1 MAQFEY
7 VPGINTVLNDGNLQA
22 LQTGDTNSSILVI
35 GSASNGPIN
44 QPVKVASK
52 DEAQSVFGPVETS
65 NVTRGIFEV
74 LDNTEA
80 GVPDVRGMRIGE
92 PKYANVSIRE
102 NQTGTGVNAP
112 TTGAYALKLTA
123 RNAGELYNS
132 FTARFVTSPS
142 FALKID
148 NPVTG
153 YTSVFPYS
161 TTSPTA
167 IQDLVNAINVDSNVG
182 PYLMAEYTPISGY
195 YGFAMASGG
204 SNAASGVTITAG
216 QVDLD
221 MTTRWTAVSGDIA
234 AGTYTYHGF
243 VPPGETN
250 STLRTITGTSHNKLS
265 AIERLYEV
273 ASVNSLTLNPITSTG
288 NLSTF
293 TLPFAP
299 QKYHTNSAIVQTLN
313 YLADVEGVGVWP
325 AAAASGKAEFIATYK
340 GHLSDAASVDQDTTF
355 VFENIMAPPDIGYW
369 PAESGATSPSGT
381 LEFLT
386 ANATGAASTG
396 YTAPWCTANSS
407 GLFANDIN
415 YPRFKFKINLI
426 KGDGTG
432 TQTVYDGSV
441 YQSADVYSSGL
452 FDADY
457 QTATAMTVLDVGRWL
472 AYNSSA
478 KTLTVTLPTITASD
492 LSGCFSN
499 WNGLIRSNIK
509 AGDKLSIDFV
519 SCRGVLTEVT
529 SVGSLTALNQYY
541 YSPEDNTITFGGN
554 LPALL
559 NIGYKYFDTYTFNTD
574 YEITGTYN
582 QIIRFDNAN
591 HLPGSS
597 QSIARGTVGESW
609 VPPQLTETVTPLND
623 RVYGAGACTNGS
635 KPGYFFVT
643 GTTVV
648 CNSGAKLPYPMA
660 SGGTTVTNGDK
671 LNAIMGIKY
680 TSLPEFADTTVAT
693 YRLSGGG
700 SAATSTVNR
709 INFSQGMTALADAG
723 YEVDYIVPVGIYL
736 DAVETV
742 WNGTQ
747 SIETPSNFHKELET
761 LLATLHD
768 NYSDTQVVMSVKPPK
783 DFTLAGKKKYYDDL
797 VLIDPSRGTTAGNIY
812 RDVSFVADRFK
823 PYFKVTAGDG
833 VFQSAYGN
841 YSAAWNTAYAA
852 WLSSAPYGR
861 SVTNAPLKAVRSAQL
876 LYNGAQLNTITEAGY
891 VALRQ
896 TGNGIVVNAGVTAA
910 SVLSDFRTEHVM
922 RVTIAAVRAVREA
935 CNPFLGQ
942 VSDTAILEA
951 MRTAI
956 ERRLRR
962 LVDVDHALNKYEFTI
977 NATAGEI
984 AAGKLFINLELWPTV
999 EVRRITIRV
1008 SLNGGLGITG

>member
-22 LQTGDTNSSILVI
+22 LQTGGTNSSILVI

-44 QPVKVASK
+44 QPVRVTSK

-92 PKYANVSIRE
+92 PKYANVGIRE
-102 NQTGTGVNAP
+102 NQTGTGVSAP

-161 TTSPTA
+161 TTSPIV
-167 IQDLVNAINVDSNVG
+167 IQDLVNAINVDSNIG

-195 YGFAMASGG
+195 YGFAIASGG
-204 SNAASGVTITAG
+204 SNASAGVTITTG

-221 MTTRWTAVSGDIA
+221 MTTRWNAVSGDIA

-250 STLRTITGTSHNKLS
+250 ASLRTITGTSHNKLS

-273 ASVNSLTLNPITSTG
+273 SSVNSLTLNPITSTS

-299 QKYHTNSAIVQTLN
+299 QKYHTNSAIVQQLN
-313 YLADVEGVGVWP
+313 YIGDVEGVGVWP
-325 AAAASGKAEFIATYK
+325 AAAASGRAEFIATYQ
-340 GHLSDAASVDQDTTF
+340 GHTSDAAGVDTDNVF
-355 VFENIMAPPDIGYW
+355 VFEDIMAPPDLGYW
-369 PAESGATSPSGT
+369 PAESGANSPSGT
-381 LEFLT
+381 LGFLT
-386 ANATGAASTG
+386 ANATGAATSA

-407 GLFANDIN
+407 GLFANDVN

-426 KGDGTG
+426 KSDGTG

-441 YQSADVYSSGL
+441 YQSADVYFSGL
-452 FDADY
+452 YDADY
-457 QTATAMTVLDVGRWL
+457 QTAEARKVLDVGQWL
-472 AYNSSA
+472 TYDSSA
-478 KTLTVTLPTITASD
+478 KTLTVTLPTGVI
-492 LSGCFSN
+492 LSGCYSN
-499 WNGLIRSNIK
+499 WEGLITSNIK
-509 AGDKLSIDFV
+509 TGDKLSIDFV
-519 SCRGVLTEVT
+519 SCRGVLTEMT
-529 SVGSLTALNQYY
+529 SASSLTALDQYY
-541 YSPEDNTITFGGN
+541 YSPSENTITFGGN
-554 LPALL
+554 LPAVL
-559 NIGYKYFDTYTFNTD
+559 NIGYRYFDNYVLNSD

-597 QSIARGTVGESW
+597 QSISRGTVGESY
-609 VPPQLTETVTPLND
+609 VPAAQTGIVIPLND

-635 KPGYFFVT
+635 KHGYFFVT

-660 SGGTTVTNGDK
+660 SGGTVAAAADK
-671 LNAIMGIKY
+671 LNSIMGIKY

-700 SAATSTVNR
+700 SAATTNVNR
-709 INFSQGMTALADAG
+709 INFAQGMTALAEAG
-723 YEVDYIVPVGIYL
+723 YEVDYIVPVGIYI
-736 DAVETV
+736 DSVETV

-747 SIETPSNFHKELET
+747 SFDIPSNFHKELET
-761 LLATLHD
+761 LLSTLHD
-768 NYSDTQVVMSVKPPK
+768 NYSDTQVVMAVKPPK

-861 SVTNAPLKAVRSAQL
+861 SVTNAPLRAVRSAQL

-896 TGNGIVVNAGVTAA
+896 TSNGIVVNAGVTAA
-910 SVLSDFRTEHVM
+910 SILSDFRTEHVM
-922 RVTIAAVRAVREA
+922 RITIAAVRAVREA

-942 VSDTAILEA
+942 VNDTAIIEA
-951 MRTAI
+951 MRAAI

-962 LVDVDHALNKYEFTI
+962 LVDVDNALNAYQFTI
-977 NATAGEI
+977 NATAAEI
-984 AAGKLFINLELWPTV
+984 AAGKVFIDLTLQPTF
-999 EVRRITIRV
+999 EIRRITIRV
-1008 SLNGGLGITG
+1008 SLTGGLGITG